1 MNLAH
6 PMQQFQDWFTQQW
19 VILWGTKINPMN
31 YPWLIAPFGNKNGIG
46 EDFIHQLAAKENLIV
61 QRNLKSQGLIQS
73 IEELNL
79 SADALLKLSKQ
90 VIDFYENT
98 SNYQLRLTVKWN
110 AFFKFPGILVNRL
123 FSHRINQLNI
133 SIENAKDPNHIQS
146 EIITLVDRTTQSVKY
161 TIWLRTDTVTN
172 RVMYSGIYGS
182 CVLPSG
188 QSCIK
193 AVFPLPYGN
202 ATVIMMPRVG
212 EKGELILTSSGKKI
226 GDAGFYFQLNDSK
239 GNHWIQFIRSFR
251 DTLVV
256 SACEDVVTAEQTLTL
271 WKCKVVQLGYMIE
284 EKKQTVLNK

>member
-19 VILWGTKINPMN
+19 VILWGTKINPID

-61 QRNLKSQGLIQS
+61 QRNLRSQGLIQS
-73 IEELNL
+73 IDELNL
-79 SADALLKLSKQ
+79 SEGAWNKLSKQ

-98 SNYQLRLTVKWN
+98 SDYQLRLTVKWN
-110 AFFKFPGILVNRL
+110 PFFKFPGILVNRL
-123 FSHRINQLNI
+123 FSHRISQLSIPIQNNI
-133 SIENAKDPNHIQS
+133 HAESLKS
-146 EIITLVDRTTQSVKY
+146 EIITLVNPTTQSVQY
-161 TIWLRTDTVTN
+161 TIWLRMDPVTN
-172 RVMYSGIYGS
+172 RVMYSGIYGT

-202 ATVIMMPRVG
+202 ATVIMEPSVG
-212 EKGELILTSSGKKI
+212 DRGELILTSSGKKI
-226 GDAGFYFQLNDSK
+226 GDAGFYFQLSDSK
-239 GNHWIQFIRSFR
+239 GNHWTQFISSFR

-256 SACEDVVTAEQTLTL
+256 SASEEVVTAEQTLTL

-284 EKKQTVLNK
+284 KKKQTVLNK

>member
-19 VILWGTKINPMN
+19 VILWGTKINPKD

-79 SADALLKLSKQ
+79 SDEAMNKLSKQ

-98 SNYQLRLTVKWN
+98 SDYQLRLTVKWN
-110 AFFKFPGILVNRL
+110 PFFKFPGILVNRL

-133 SIENAKDPNHIQS
+133 SIENAKDPNLIQS
-146 EIITLVDRTTQSVKY
+146 EIIILVDSTTHIVKY

-188 QSCIK
+188 KSCIK

-202 ATVIMMPRVG
+202 ATVIMEPSVG

-239 GNHWIQFIRSFR
+239 GNHWTQFIHSFR

-256 SACEDVVTAEQTLTL
+256 SANEEVVIAEQTLTL
-271 WKCKVVQLGYMIE
+271 WKCKVVQLGYKIE
-284 EKKQTVLNK
+284 RIK

>member
-19 VILWGTKINPMN
+19 VILWGTKINPKD

-79 SADALLKLSKQ
+79 SDEAMNKLSKQ

-98 SNYQLRLTVKWN
+98 SDYQLRLTVKWN
-110 AFFKFPGILVNRL
+110 PFFKFPGILVNKL
-123 FSHRINQLNI
+123 FSSRINQLNI
-133 SIENAKDPNHIQS
+133 SIENGKDPNHIQS
-146 EIITLVDRTTQSVKY
+146 EIITLVDPTTNIVKY
-161 TIWLRTDTVTN
+161 TIWLRTDMVTN

-188 QSCIK
+188 KSCIK

-202 ATVIMMPRVG
+202 ATVIMEPSVG
-212 EKGELILTSSGKKI
+212 KKGELILTSSGKKI

-239 GNHWIQFIRSFR
+239 GNHWTQFIRSFR

-256 SACEDVVTAEQTLTL
+256 SANDEIVTAEQTLTL
-271 WKCKVVQLGYMIE
+271 WKCKVVQLGYKIE
-284 EKKQTVLNK
+284 RIK